1 MIREI
6 VRETDKKTD
15 GSRQKEEKH
24 GREKDLEQQ
33 VPDGNNHRVIGQRA
47 ACACIEPDFFAEGL

>member
-6 VRETDKKTD
+6 VRETDKKTG

-24 GREKDLEQQ
+24 GREKNLEQ
-33 VPDGNNHRVIGQRA
+33 
-47 ACACIEPDFFAEGL
+47 

>member
-6 VRETDKKTD
+6 VRETDKKTG

-24 GREKDLEQQ
+24 GRENNLEQ
-33 VPDGNNHRVIGQRA
+33 
-47 ACACIEPDFFAEGL
+47 